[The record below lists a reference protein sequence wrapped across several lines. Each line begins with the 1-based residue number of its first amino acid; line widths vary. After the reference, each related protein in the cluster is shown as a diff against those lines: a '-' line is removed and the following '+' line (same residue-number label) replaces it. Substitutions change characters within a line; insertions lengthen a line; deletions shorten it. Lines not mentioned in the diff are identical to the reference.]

1 MSKSLEDILNGDTE
15 DQTVTA
21 SPDETVSSSAA
32 QTQAEED
39 DTSVGVTPEGAD
51 VTSTASAAI
60 HQEIEDQ
67 DDAATEGDTEGDTE
81 TEIVEQP
88 QVPEADVTFIAKLLH
103 FTKPVTLYG
112 NRDATKVI
120 GSYKGTVRQVDLAI
134 RGVAPIEYTVI
145 SAGNKIVKR
154 AFIHI

>member
-1 MSKSLEDILNGDTE
+1 MSKSLEDILNGNTE

-21 SPDETVSSSAA
+21 SPDETVASSAA
-32 QTQAEED
+32 QPQAEED

-60 HQEIEDQ
+60 HQELEDQ
-67 DDAATEGDTEGDTE
+67 DDAATEGDTE
-81 TEIVEQP
+81 TEIVEHP
-88 QVPEADVTFIAKLLH
+88 QVPEADITFIPKLLH

-134 RGVAPIEYTVI
+134 RGIAPIEYTVI